1 MLSVTTGTQTINQMK
16 TGSLE
21 DPSQQLVLL
30 LWKNNLK
37 SFLEEFEQF
46 KVYLIQNFS

>member
-1 MLSVTTGTQTINQMK
+1 MLSVIIGTLTINQMK
-16 TGSLE
+16 TGPLV
-21 DPSQQLVLL
+21 DPSQQLVPL

-37 SFLEEFEQF
+37 SVLEEFEQF

>member
-1 MLSVTTGTQTINQMK
+1 MLSVSIGTLTIKQLK
-16 TGSLE
+16 TGPLV
-21 DPSQQLVLL
+21 DPSQQLVPL

-46 KVYLIQNFS
+46 KVYLI

>member
-1 MLSVTTGTQTINQMK
+1 MLSVITGTKTINQMK
-16 TGSLE
+16 TGPLI
-21 DPSQQLVLL
+21 DPSQQLLPL

-37 SFLEEFEQF
+37 SFLEEFEQL